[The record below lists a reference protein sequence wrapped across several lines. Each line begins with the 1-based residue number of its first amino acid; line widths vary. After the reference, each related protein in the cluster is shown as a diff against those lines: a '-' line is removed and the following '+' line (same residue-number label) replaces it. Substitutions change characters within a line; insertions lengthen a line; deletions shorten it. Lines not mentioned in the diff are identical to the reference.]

1 MTDKYEIDL
10 NVRPGE
16 DLLDEEMAG
25 NPKQRKKK
33 IMRNKS
39 DRSTSTIIIPATCR
53 TRDTK

>member
-25 NPKQRKKK
+25 NAKHKKK
-33 IMRNKS
+33 TIHNKA
-39 DRSTSTIIIPATCR
+39 DARRSR
-53 TRDTK
+53 Q

>member
-25 NPKQRKKK
+25 NTEERNHPFLQISRKE
-33 IMRNKS
+33 I
-39 DRSTSTIIIPATCR
+39 STIIPAAYR
-53 TRDTK
+53 ARDTD